1 MTIDPAIIHALNI
14 NPASDT
20 EIACTPHGGSGF
32 GASSFKLTVTTPAP
46 DKDNKPSTQSYFLKT
61 GSGPEKSTMFRGE
74 FFSLDAIHSVV
85 PSLCPKPHGWGRMT
99 ASEEKFFLL
108 TDFLDLGKSSS
119 GATSSKGKSLSLAQK
134 LAKLHT
140 TPAPNPPGYEK
151 PMFGFSVPTC
161 CGATEQDNEWK
172 ESWIEFYAENRLRR
186 VLRQGVEAHGADKE
200 LSDLVDVVADK
211 VVPRLLGEVERR
223 GGITPVVI
231 HGDLW
236 SGNFGRGVFLPSS
249 SSTGTATETVQE
261 GNGSEDPEKAKWE
274 RVDGQAEEVV
284 YDPASVHGHSEY
296 ELGIMK
302 MFGGFSGQFWKEY
315 TELVG
320 KAEPKEEWED
330 RVALYELYHHLN
342 HFALFGGGYRSG
354 AVGIMRRLVGKY
366 GK

>member
-1 MTIDPAIIHALNI
+1 MPLSKKDPDTTAIDPAIIHALNI

-20 EIACTPHGGSGF
+20 EISCTPHGGSGF
-32 GASSFKLTVTTPAP
+32 GASSFKLTVTTPSP
-46 DKDNKPSTQSYFLKT
+46 DEDNKPSTQSYFLKT

-119 GATSSKGKSLSLAQK
+119 GDGKTASLAQK

-140 TPAPNPPGYEK
+140 TAAPIPPGYEK

-161 CGATEQDNEWK
+161 CGATEQDNVWK
-172 ESWIEFYAENRLRR
+172 KSWVEFYAENRLRR
-186 VLRQGVEAHGADKE
+186 VLRQGLEAHGADRE
-200 LSDLVDVVADK
+200 LSDLVDRVADK
-211 VVPRLLGEVERR
+211 VLPRLLGEVERR
-223 GGITPVVI
+223 SGITPVVI

-236 SGNFGRGVFLPSS
+236 SGNFGRG
-249 SSTGTATETVQE
+249 
-261 GNGSEDPEKAKWE
+261 
-274 RVDGQAEEVV
+274 RVDDRAEEVV
-284 YDPASVHGHSEY
+284 YDPASVYGHSEY

-354 AVGIMRRLVGKY
+354 AMGIMRRLVNKY